1 MFESC
6 HGMFVSSQSSS
17 ATALQRNIGQIN
29 FCRGCAKRAKQ
40 WRLVGFVIEEA
51 GLTEHGNNN
60 TIIFF
65 FLIYVYTVCSRSG
78 LQEQKKFF
86 PFIYILYIHFKIKLN
101 VLTYS
106 LITF

>member
-1 MFESC
+1 MPC
-6 HGMFVSSQSSS
+6 
-17 ATALQRNIGQIN
+17 LKKN
-29 FCRGCAKRAKQ
+29 Q

-60 TIIFF
+60 TIYIFF
-65 FLIYVYTVCSRSG
+65 NICIYSMFPEWFTRT
-78 LQEQKKFF
+78 KKKF

-101 VLTYS
+101 VLTYL